1 LRVRFGLLGTGYWA
15 AETHGAALAAHPS
28 AELAGVWG
36 RDPAKAKTL
45 ATRFGATPYS
55 DVDALLA
62 DVDAVAVAVPP
73 AVQAELAAR
82 AARAGR
88 HLLLDKPLALT
99 TAAADEVVAA
109 VEDAG
114 VASLVFFTNRFRP
127 EIEAFLAEQARIG
140 DWYACRGV
148 MHASIFH
155 PDNPYGASPWRREYG
170 GLWDIGPHALSILLP
185 LLGDVTEVTAVD
197 GPRHTVNVIARH
209 GDGAATDLSL
219 TLDAAPNAVAMEQ
232 VFYGEHGVAVVP
244 GDGATTAV
252 QAFGHAVD
260 RLMAMAA
267 TGERSDPRDVRFG
280 RTVVRILA
288 AADVARRER
297 RAVGV

>member
-28 AELAGVWG
+28 ADLAGVWG

-45 ATRFGATPYS
+45 ASRFGATPYT

-73 AVQAELAAR
+73 NVQAELGAR

-99 TAAADEVVAA
+99 AAAADEVVAA

-114 VASLVFFTNRFRP
+114 VAALVFFTNRFRP
-127 EIEAFLAEQARIG
+127 GIEAFLAEQARIG
-140 DWYACRGV
+140 GWYACRGV

-155 PDNPYGASPWRREYG
+155 RDNPYGASPWRREHG

-185 LLGDVTEVTAVD
+185 LLGDITEVTAVD
-197 GPRHTVNVIARH
+197 GPRDTVNVIARH
-209 GDGAATDLSL
+209 ADGAATDLSL
-219 TLDAAPNAVAMEQ
+219 TLNAAPNAVAMEQ
-232 VFYGEHGVAVVP
+232 IFYGEHGVAVVP
-244 GDGATTAV
+244 TGGETTPV

-260 RLMAMAA
+260 RLTAMAA
-267 TGERSDPRDVRFG
+267 SGERRDPRDVHFG

-288 AADVARRER
+288 AADLARRER
-297 RAVGV
+297 RAVRV

>member
-1 LRVRFGLLGTGYWA
+1 VRFGLLGTGYWA
-15 AETHGAALAAHPS
+15 AQTQGAALAAHPS

-36 RDPAKAKTL
+36 RDQAKAKAL
-45 ATRFGATPYS
+45 AARFDATPYP

-62 DVDAVAVAVPP
+62 AVDAVAVAVPP
-73 AVQAELAAR
+73 DVQADLAVR

-99 TAAADEVVAA
+99 AAAADEVVAA
-109 VEDAG
+109 VDAAG
-114 VASLVFFTNRFRP
+114 VASLVFFTHRFRP
-127 EIEAFLAEQARIG
+127 EIETFLADAARTG

-155 PDNPYGASPWRREYG
+155 PGNPYGVSPWRRQHG

-197 GPRHTVNVIARH
+197 GPRSTVNVIARH
-209 GDGAATDLSL
+209 RDGAASDLSL

-244 GDGATTAV
+244 GSGGTTPLR
-252 QAFGHAVD
+252 AFGHAVD
-260 RLMAMAA
+260 RLQALAEA
-267 TGERSDPRDVRFG
+267 GPGARRDPCDVHFG

-288 AADVARRER
+288 AADTARRER
-297 RAVGV
+297 RAVSL

>member
-1 LRVRFGLLGTGYWA
+1 MRFGLLGTGHWA

-36 RDPAKAKTL
+36 RDPVKAKTL
-45 ATRFGATPYS
+45 ASRFGATPYT

-73 AVQAELAAR
+73 DVQAELAAR

-99 TAAADEVVAA
+99 APAADEVVAA
-109 VEDAG
+109 VEGAG

-127 EIEAFLAEQARIG
+127 EIEAFLAEQARTG
-140 DWYACRGV
+140 GWYACRGV

-155 PDNPYGASPWRREYG
+155 PDNPYGASPWRREHG

-185 LLGDVTEVTAVD
+185 LLGDITEVTAVD
-197 GPRHTVNVIARH
+197 GPRDTVNVIARH
-209 GDGAATDLSL
+209 ADGAATDLSL
-219 TLDAAPNAVAMEQ
+219 TLNAAPNAVAMEQ
-232 VFYGEHGVAVVP
+232 IFYGEHGVAVVP
-244 GDGATTAV
+244 SGGATTPV
-252 QAFGHAVD
+252 LAFGHAVD
-260 RLMAMAA
+260 RLTTMAA
-267 TGERSDPRDVRFG
+267 TGERRDPRDVHFG

-288 AADVARRER
+288 AADAARRGR
-297 RAVGV
+297 RAVRV